1 MNQNP
6 SDNGDICIGEN
17 YKLLLTSSPSSSSTC
32 LINPGHD
39 TQFCAYSLS
48 QAMRSLSSSSYSSSS
63 SSSSSQPPSSSSEK
77 PGKPSDKSLSNAN
90 PKDDLAKTSGDTSTK
105 PDAEAAVVP
114 SANIATNAP
123 ASVSGA
129 KPTITKKEPDLPA
142 FEKELISKLTSR
154 FGDNKIKVIYARPF
168 RIKIGVSTSDIIE
181 VAAFIREALSFDHAE
196 AVTGTDYP
204 KDNQIELLY
213 HLGSYSRDDLAGHIL
228 SLSTRVN
235 RNDARSPTLINVF
248 KSVEFHERETF
259 EMLGVY
265 FEGHPRNERFLLPED
280 WADIPPLRKDFRIK
294 GR

>member
-6 SDNGDICIGEN
+6 ADNGSTRISEN
-17 YKLLLTSSPSSSSTC
+17 HKLFSSSSC
-32 LINPGHD
+32 LISCRLD

-48 QAMRSLSSSSYSSSS
+48 QFMRSLFSSSYSSS
-63 SSSSSQPPSSSSEK
+63 QPRSPSSETPEK
-77 PGKPSDKSLSNAN
+77 PIDKSLSSTN
-90 PKDDLAKTSGDTSTK
+90 PKDDLTKRSGDTSTT
-105 PDAEAAVVP
+105 PNPEATVTP
-114 SANIATNAP
+114 ANIATKSP
-123 ASVSGA
+123 PSVTGG
-129 KPTITKKEPDLPA
+129 KPTITKKEPDVPA

-154 FGDNKIKVIYARPF
+154 FGEDKIKVIYARPL
-168 RIKIGVSTSDIIE
+168 RIKIGVSSSDIIE
-181 VAAFIREALSFDHAE
+181 VASFIREALSFDHAE

-213 HLGSYSRDDLAGHIL
+213 HLGSYSRDDLASHIL
-228 SLSTRVN
+228 SLSTRIN
-235 RNDARSPTLINVF
+235 RNDARSPSLINIF

>member
-1 MNQNP
+1 VR
-6 SDNGDICIGEN
+6 S
-17 YKLLLTSSPSSSSTC
+17 LFSSSHST
-32 LINPGHD
+32 
-39 TQFCAYSLS
+39 S
-48 QAMRSLSSSSYSSSS
+48 QEGSSSS
-63 SSSSSQPPSSSSEK
+63 SSSSSETPEK
-77 PGKPSDKSLSNAN
+77 PIDKSLSHPN
-90 PKDDLAKTSGDTSTK
+90 PKDDLTKRSGD
-105 PDAEAAVVP
+105 
-114 SANIATNAP
+114 IATTPNPEATVPP
-123 ASVSGA
+123 ANLATQSPPSVAGG
-129 KPTITKKEPDLPA
+129 KPTITKKEPEAPA

-154 FGDNKIKVIYARPF
+154 FGEDKIKAIYARPL
-168 RIKIGVSTSDIIE
+168 RIKIGVSSSDIIE
-181 VAAFIREALSFDHAE
+181 VATFIRDALSFDHAE

-235 RNDARSPTLINVF
+235 RNDARSPSLINIF